1 MRMVEL
7 NDYDLAELSLFSTP
21 EKVKEKITDRLKAA
35 GFDLDV
41 TVTKIRD
48 DKLKTTV
55 YMQETT
61 VGEDL
66 ESTLN
71 YIQSFY
77 DRRD

>member
-35 GFDLDV
+35 GFDLDIAV
-41 TVTKIRD
+41 TRIRD

-61 VGEDL
+61 AGEDL

>member
-21 EKVKEKITDRLKAA
+21 EEVKEKITDRLKAA

-41 TVTKIRD
+41 AITKIRD

-61 VGEDL
+61 AGEDL
-66 ESTLN
+66 ENTLN

>member
-41 TVTKIRD
+41 VITKIRD
-48 DKLKTTV
+48 DKLETTV

-61 VGEDL
+61 AGEDL
-66 ESTLN
+66 EGTLN